1 MARVTVEDCVGVDK
15 TNNRYELVM
24 LASQRANDIHS
35 GAPIT
40 VPVENDKKTVLAL
53 KEIAAGNI
61 KIPELRKRFVRS
73 LHPQSAIST
82 LNEDYDTVDKDI
94 IEEEFS
100 ANESDFALTEEQ
112 MILEEDTDG
121 MFFEDIDITEEDKH

>member
-24 LASQRANDIHS
+24 LAAQRANDIHS
-35 GAPIT
+35 GAPVT

-53 KEIAAGNI
+53 KEIASGNI
-61 KIPELRKRFVRS
+61 KIPELRERFVRS
-73 LHPQSAIST
+73 LHPQSALNT
-82 LNEDYDTVDKDI
+82 LNDDLDSVDKDI

-100 ANESDFALTEEQ
+100 ATESEFALTEEQ
-112 MILEEDTDG
+112 MLLDDSEG
-121 MFFEDIDITEEDKH
+121 MFFEDINISEDDKY